1 MGASGDLAPLANLF
15 LPLINEGEVW
25 YKGKICDA
33 KAINAKLGWAPIEL
47 GAKEGLA
54 LLNGTQFMSSHAVY
68 ALLKAFKIAKYAD
81 IIGALSLEAYDGR
94 IDPFLPQIQAARP
107 HPGQIET
114 ARNIRTLLEGSEFQQ
129 KEKNTCSG
137 SLLFPLYATSSRS
150 Q

>member
-1 MGASGDLAPLANLF
+1 MPNLAGN
-15 LPLINEGEVW
+15 
-25 YKGKICDA
+25 
-33 KAINAKLGWAPIEL
+33 PIQL

-68 ALLKAFKIAKYAD
+68 ALLNAFKVVKYAD

-94 IDPFLPQIQAARP
+94 IDPFLPQIHEARP

-114 ARNIRTLLEGSEFQQ
+114 ARNIRTLLEGSEFQ
-129 KEKNTCSG
+129 KMEKISRARPV
-137 SLLFPLYATSSRS
+137 LFPLYAASTRG